1 MTRHV
6 EWNSSSWT
14 EGNRDLRRD
23 DRMGSRRLFI
33 LLPAYNEEEG
43 IEKLL
48 SRIDRICQN
57 YAIQT
62 QLVIVND
69 GSIDRT
75 RAVIRSFAGM
85 PITLID
91 FPVNRGIAAVFAAG
105 FKWILSNGKNEDF
118 CVTFDADNTHNP
130 YVVLDILD
138 KLLDG
143 NDIVIASRFQPG
155 GGVVGLPWF
164 RRAMSNVV
172 AVLLQNFVGLPNVRD
187 YSTFYRG
194 YRIALIRKGFESF
207 GDRLIEGQGF
217 SAMATLLVKLGQL
230 TDRIAEVPLRI
241 RYDLKEGGSGLP
253 ILRTIRGYLRLLLR
267 YWRGE
272 CSPAGAGTLS
282 PAGSGPGPASMKGP
296 GTKR

>member
-1 MTRHV
+1 MTMQI
-6 EWNSSSWT
+6 EWKSDSWSD
-14 EGNRDLRRD
+14 GNKDLRLD
-23 DRMGSRRLFI
+23 DRLGSRRLFI

-48 SRIDRICQN
+48 SRIDRICQS
-57 YAIQT
+57 YAIGA
-62 QLVIVND
+62 QLIIVND
-69 GSIDRT
+69 GSNDRT
-75 RAVIRSFAGM
+75 RAVIRSFSSV

-91 FPVNRGIAAVFAAG
+91 FPINRGIAAVFDAG
-105 FKWILSNGKNEDF
+105 FKWLLTHGEDEDF

-130 YVVLDILD
+130 YVILDILD

-143 NDIVIASRFQPG
+143 YDIVIASRFQSG
-155 GGVVGLPWF
+155 GGVVGLPLF
-164 RRAMSNVV
+164 RRVMSNVV
-172 AVLLQNFVGLPNVRD
+172 AVLLQRFVGLQNVRD

-194 YRIALIRKGFESF
+194 YRNGLIRKGYESF

-217 SAMATLLVKLGQL
+217 SAMAALLVKLGHL

-253 ILRTIRGYLRLLLR
+253 ILRTIRGYLRLLLQ

-272 CSPAGAGTLS
+272 CSPNDVAALPFRGNTRE
-282 PAGSGPGPASMKGP
+282 PH
-296 GTKR
+296 R